1 MFEYSSDPEEDLFSL
16 KFTEVGPNEG
26 NYQILSTD
34 AIAYIYEYVSPIDG
48 VPQGNF
54 EPVTNLAA
62 PKSLKLANV
71 IGSFQ
76 ISAKTKV
83 DFDLAG
89 SQYDQN
95 LFSSINDD
103 DNNGYAG
110 FMKLS
115 HHFSEADHRWQW
127 NFEKLNS

>member
-1 MFEYSSDPEEDLFSL
+1 M
-16 KFTEVGPNEG
+16 
-26 NYQILSTD
+26 
-34 AIAYIYEYVSPIDG
+34 
-48 VPQGNF
+48 
-54 EPVTNLAA
+54 
-62 PKSLKLANV
+62 KLANV

-95 LFSSINDD
+95 LLSSINDD

-115 HHFSEADHRWQW
+115 HSFFSEADHRWQW
-127 NFEKLNS
+127 NFESSIRKVNKSFRSIEALYQVEFDRDWDLGDIKGTQEYLRNRLTVKKDSSAVIQYEFEHLNFGG